1 MSCSLR
7 LTLAPH
13 PLCLLQVAR
22 RGVSLWRQVHV
33 STPPVLGW
41 LCGAR
46 AGCQCPGTWR
56 GSRRVVLAGLPTGP
70 SPPMPN
76 ATPPPPPQPHPHPLN
91 PHPQTHLCFRYAHG
105 EHELRYVPPEIVAQ
119 LEAQQK
125 MQDAGGQRIGS
136 GEGGDRGRGDDSS
149 AAGPGGGHQ
158 SFYKTRLCI
167 KYMQTGYCHKGASC
181 TFAHGYEDLRQ
192 PGTPISPGR
201 MQQVRITACPVPPGK
216 QVPADS
222 RRAELGFREVQAELP
237 AGQKDIAHLVGSNRH
252 AAPPPVQQCL
262 PLACCINLTAPAL
275 AHPPAPAH
283 QQDTMSPGRIGMAPA
298 PGMPMMAPAGEPAL
312 MMAPVSTAC
321 FCWMQPP

>member
-1 MSCSLR
+1 MAVGSKGR
-7 LTLAPH
+7 VPMPRNLAWKPQGGAGRASDR
-13 PLCLLQVAR
+13 PRPPPAR
-22 RGVSLWRQVHV
+22 RD
-33 STPPVLGW
+33 P
-41 LCGAR
+41 
-46 AGCQCPGTWR
+46 
-56 GSRRVVLAGLPTGP
+56 LPTP
-70 SPPMPN
+70 
-76 ATPPPPPQPHPHPLN
+76 PHPHPLN

-125 MQDAGGQRIGS
+125 MQDAGGQRVGS

-149 AAGPGGGHQ
+149 AAGPGGGAHGGGPGGGHQ

-201 MQQVRITACPVPPGK
+201 MQQVRNTACPAPPGK

-237 AGQKDIAHLVGSNRH
+237 AGQKISRTWL
-252 AAPPPVQQCL
+252 AP
-262 PLACCINLTAPAL
+262 
-275 AHPPAPAH
+275 
-283 QQDTMSPGRIGMAPA
+283 IGMLRPHQCGSVS
-298 PGMPMMAPAGEPAL
+298 PQ
-312 MMAPVSTAC
+312 PVA
-321 FCWMQPP
+321 